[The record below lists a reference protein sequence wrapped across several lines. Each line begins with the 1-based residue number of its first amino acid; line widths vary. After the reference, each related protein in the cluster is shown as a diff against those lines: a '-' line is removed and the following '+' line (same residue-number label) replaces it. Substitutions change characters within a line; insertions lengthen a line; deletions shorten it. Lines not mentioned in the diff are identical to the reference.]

1 MTFFADAALVA
12 LVIGTLIAIVFIL
25 LLVIWSIKRHRS
37 PHLHIQSAE
46 PVEKLVGSLAG
57 LCLSTPIAG
66 NSVQVLENG
75 TFFDVMVEEIASAT
89 RSVHFETFL
98 WKAGKLSMRVT
109 DALCERAR
117 AGVTVRVLLDASG
130 TKTMGRDTE
139 QRLRESAPP
148 SYAAT
153 VSSTAGSA
161 RVRTA
166 TTGETLAL
174 G

>member
-1 MTFFADAALVA
+1 
-12 LVIGTLIAIVFIL
+12 
-25 LLVIWSIKRHRS
+25 
-37 PHLHIQSAE
+37 LHIQFAE

-57 LCLSTPIAG
+57 VCLSTPIEG
-66 NSVQVLENG
+66 NSVQILENG
-75 TFFDVMVEEIASAT
+75 AFFDILIEEIASAK

-98 WKAGKLSMRVT
+98 WKAGLSMRVT
-109 DALCERAR
+109 GVLCERAR

-139 QRLRESAPP
+139 QRLRESGCHVTKFHPRRLRNIGVLTNAITARSSCWMVAPP

-166 TTGETLAL
+166 TTGETSAL